1 VYLDVRD
8 MDSRDAYRLLISSVV
23 PRPIAWVSTVSAS
36 DVGNL
41 APFSFFNAVSSSPPM
56 VVISV
61 SYRNG
66 EPKDTL
72 RNVQEIP
79 ELVLNIVNEDVAE
92 AMNATSEDLPF
103 DVDELEA
110 ANLTP
115 VPSTLVRP
123 MRVAEAPVQ
132 IECRVEQLIPIGRGN
147 QGNTLI
153 LAEVLAYH
161 IDDTVFDAERKRI
174 PPDRLK
180 AIGRMAGD
188 GYSRTR
194 EYFEMVRPDPNY
206 GGR

>member
-1 VYLDVRD
+1 
-8 MDSRDAYRLLISSVV
+8 
-23 PRPIAWVSTVSAS
+23 
-36 DVGNL
+36 
-41 APFSFFNAVSSSPPM
+41 
-56 VVISV
+56 
-61 SYRNG
+61 
-66 EPKDTL
+66 
-72 RNVQEIP
+72 
-79 ELVLNIVNEDVAE
+79 
-92 AMNATSEDLPF
+92 
-103 DVDELEA
+103 
-110 ANLTP
+110 
-115 VPSTLVRP
+115 

-161 IDDTVFDAERKRI
+161 IDDAVFDADRKRI

-206 GGR
+206 SGR